1 MSSKPFAYLLMEEL
15 LTALE
20 MAASTHSFLMEISI
34 RRYTQERKETM
45 DWFCEYGYKI
55 DGLQNVTKHR
65 GEFQDM
71 HHLVLSKIMKKNKEI
86 DQMIMILRQRP
97 VSTGNTFL
105 CGLCNNTVVSPVNQ
119 IQLCCPSCISSCITS
134 YLL

>member
-1 MSSKPFAYLLMEEL
+1 MSKPFAYLLMEEL

-20 MAASTHSFLMEISI
+20 MAASTHSFLLEISI

>member
-1 MSSKPFAYLLMEEL
+1 MSKPFAYLLMEEL

-20 MAASTHSFLMEISI
+20 MAASTHSFLLEISI
-34 RRYTQERKETM
+34 RRYTQERKEIM
-45 DWFCEYGYKI
+45 DWFCEYGYKTEA
-55 DGLQNVTKHR
+55 LQSVIQHR
-65 GEFQDM
+65 SEFQDM

>member
-1 MSSKPFAYLLMEEL
+1 MSKPFAYRLMEEL

-20 MAASTHSFLMEISI
+20 HASSIHSFLTEVSI
-34 RRYTQERKETM
+34 RRYTKERKETT
-45 DWFCEYGYKI
+45 DWFCEYGYRT
-55 DGLQNVTKHR
+55 DVLQNVMKHR

-86 DQMIMILRQRP
+86 DRMMMILRQRP
-97 VSTGNTFL
+97 VSAGNTFL
-105 CGLCNNTVVSPVNQ
+105 CGLCDRTVVSPMNQ
-119 IQLCCPSCISSCITS
+119 IQLCCPSCISPCITS

>member
-1 MSSKPFAYLLMEEL
+1 MSKPFAYLLMEEL

-65 GEFQDM
+65 SEFQDM

>member
-1 MSSKPFAYLLMEEL
+1 MSKPFAYRLMEEL

-20 MAASTHSFLMEISI
+20 HASSIHSFLTEVSI
-34 RRYTQERKETM
+34 RRYTKERKETTE
-45 DWFCEYGYKI
+45 WFCEYGYKT
-55 DGLQNVTKHR
+55 DVLQNVMKHR

-86 DQMIMILRQRP
+86 DRMMMILRQRP
-97 VSTGNTFL
+97 VSAGNTFL
-105 CGLCNNTVVSPVNQ
+105 CGLCDRTVVSPMNQ
-119 IQLCCPSCISSCITS
+119 IQLCCPSCISPCITS

>member
-1 MSSKPFAYLLMEEL
+1 MTKPFAYLLMEEL

-20 MAASTHSFLMEISI
+20 VAASTHSFLMEISI

-45 DWFCEYGYKI
+45 DWFCEYGYKTEA
-55 DGLQNVTKHR
+55 LQNVIQHR
-65 GEFQDM
+65 CEFQDM

-86 DQMIMILRQRP
+86 DQMMMILRQRP
-97 VSTGNTFL
+97 VSMGNTFL
-105 CGLCNNTVVSPVNQ
+105 CGLCDRTVVSPVNQ
-119 IQLCCPSCISSCITS
+119 IQLCCPSCISPCITG